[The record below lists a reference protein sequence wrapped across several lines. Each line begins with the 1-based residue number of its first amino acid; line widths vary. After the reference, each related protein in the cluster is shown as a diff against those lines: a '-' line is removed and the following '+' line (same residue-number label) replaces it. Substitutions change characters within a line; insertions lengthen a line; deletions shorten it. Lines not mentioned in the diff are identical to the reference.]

1 MTIFI
6 IMLVFAAA
14 NLGAVPVDEGVPPAG
29 RDAIDGCSRIKAA
42 RAGLTEESERLRLKS
57 SSDPLAEQTDVL
69 HYRLE
74 FEIDP
79 VAEYLDG
86 GNTMTVEAVIEG
98 VTDFRFWLHSAM
110 SIADVRV
117 DGRAATWRRLDTEV
131 IEVELGRSFARNETF
146 ELEVLY
152 RGSPVAGGWM
162 SIVFGEERGAPV
174 VSTLS
179 EPWFSYTWWP
189 VKEDSR
195 DKATGELLITVPKEL
210 TVVSNGVLAGVDE
223 VGVDKHRFHWSTD
236 YPMSPYLFAFSATDY
251 NTFSDSYV
259 HPNGAMP
266 VEFFVYPGSD
276 TPQNRALWRLS
287 LGMLAIFGE
296 LYGLY
301 PFIDEKYAIYEFPWG
316 GGMEHQTA
324 TGQGGFWEDLTAHEL
339 AHQWWG
345 DMVTC
350 ATWSDIWLN
359 EGFATY
365 SEALWSEFKSGFSD
379 PDALRAAMSL
389 RRPRRLDGTVYVHEP
404 SDVSRIFS
412 SDYSY
417 RKGAWV
423 LHMLRRVVG
432 DEVFFA
438 TLEAYREGYEY
449 RTATTDDFRE
459 VAEEVWGGDLRWFF
473 DQWVYGGGA
482 PAYRYGWR
490 EHEIDGQRYLELS
503 VAQTQDE
510 SAFEMPL
517 TLETIE
523 LGERRRYAV
532 WNDARD
538 QHYLIAVSAPVDG
551 VDFDPDVSI
560 LARSETFVAFTEGP
574 PRIIEAGIVLDR
586 RAHPGAPRSIEVT
599 FHEDVIVD
607 GSQFMLRRAD
617 GSAVDLELSYDSDT
631 FTAILASTEELGFGR
646 FELTVDDSIV
656 DAAAGL
662 ALDGEIRSTNGRA
675 KLPSGDGVAGGD
687 AVFEFEISAS
697 RRPTRRTAPSLREN
711 VETLKR

>member
-1 MTIFI
+1 MAI
-6 IMLVFAAA
+6 LVLILV
-14 NLGAVPVDEGVPPAG
+14 LGAASLQAPPVDEAASPAG
-29 RDAIDGCSRIKAA
+29 RDAIDGCSRVKAA
-42 RAGLTEESERLRLKS
+42 RADFSAESDRLRLKS

-69 HYRLE
+69 HYRLD

-86 GNTMTVEAVIEG
+86 GNTMTVRVVANEVAA
-98 VTDFRFWLHSAM
+98 FRFWLHSAM
-110 SIADVRV
+110 SITEIRV
-117 DGRAATWRRLDTEV
+117 DDRVAAWRRLDTET
-131 IEVELGRSFARNETF
+131 IEVELGQSFARSETF

-152 RGSPVAGGWM
+152 QGSPVTSGWM
-162 SIVFGEERGAPV
+162 SIVFSDQRGTPV

-195 DKATGELLITVPKEL
+195 DKATGELLITVPDDL
-210 TVVSNGVLAGVDE
+210 TVVSNGVLAGIE
-223 VGVDKHRFHWSTD
+223 STGAGKHRFHWATD
-236 YPMSPYLFAFSATDY
+236 YPMSPYLFAFSATRY
-251 NTFSDSYV
+251 NTFSDNYL
-259 HPNGAMP
+259 HPMGAMP
-266 VEFFVYPGSD
+266 VEFFVYPDSD

-287 LGMLAIFGE
+287 VDMLATFGE

-301 PFIDEKYAIYEFPWG
+301 PFIEEKYAIYQFPWG

-365 SEALWSEFKSGFSD
+365 SEALWLEFKSGVSN
-379 PDALRAAMSL
+379 PDALREAMSR
-389 RRPRRLDGTVYVHEP
+389 RRPRRLDGTVYVHD
-404 SDVSRIFS
+404 SSNVSRIFS

-423 LHMLRRVVG
+423 LHMLRGVVG

-438 TLEAYREGYEY
+438 TLEAYRHRYEY
-449 RTATTDDFRE
+449 RTATSEDFRH

-482 PAYRYGWR
+482 PAYRYGWL
-490 EHEIDGQRYLELS
+490 EHEVDGRRYLEVSLT
-503 VAQTQDE
+503 QTQGE

-517 TLETIE
+517 TIETIE
-523 LGERRRYAV
+523 LGERHRYTV
-532 WNDARD
+532 WNDERNE
-538 QHYLIAVSAPVDG
+538 HFLIPVSVPVDA
-551 VDFDPDVSI
+551 VDLDPDLSV
-560 LARSETFVAFTEGP
+560 LARSKTVVAFTEGP
-574 PRIIEAGIVLDR
+574 PRIVGAGIALDQ
-586 RAHPGAPRSIEVT
+586 RAHPGTARSIEVT

-607 GSQFMLRRAD
+607 GSDFVLRRAD
-617 GSAVDLELSYDSDT
+617 GAAVDLSVSYDAAT
-631 FTAILASTEELGFGR
+631 YTATLVSSEALGFGT
-646 FELTVDDSIV
+646 FELTVDDAIV
-656 DAAAGL
+656 DVASGL
-662 ALDGEIRSTNGRA
+662 ALDGEIDATNARA
-675 KLPSGDGVAGGD
+675 KLPSGDGVAGGN
-687 AVFEFEISAS
+687 AVIEFDIIAS
-697 RRPTRRTAPSLREN
+697 RRPARRAAPTRTAR
-711 VETLKR
+711 